1 MAVCREVPTRP
12 PEHRRVPEQ
21 APCAARCRGPLR
33 RATERGAG
41 RAPPI
46 LTRRLELQVG
56 GQRGRLSAPPR
67 RWRLGTRGACP
78 RCGGPSGAD
87 ARQRGPY
94 PHGWASVQPA
104 RPRRVPPCS
113 APGEGVGLA
122 RDSPPS
128 SGPGPRMAHGFTAGG
143 KRRPV
148 RSAPAASRRPTRRPS
163 TDWLTPRR
171 TAGRW
176 RCDRA
181 PSRSRHARCP
191 MPDSQSWTARKQWA
205 TAPGE
210 PFPFRIVCPRCGAVG
225 QPRRVG
231 RDPPGTASMPSGWKT
246 PIALPAVGV
255 FPYRGGS
262 SLVRRS

>member
-1 MAVCREVPTRP
+1 VCQSRLR
-12 PEHRRVPEQ
+12 
-21 APCAARCRGPLR
+21 ALRCRGPLR

-56 GQRGRLSAPPR
+56 GRRGRLSAPPR

-78 RCGGPSGAD
+78 RCGGPSRAD

-104 RPRRVPPCS
+104 RPRRVPSCS

-122 RDSPPS
+122 RDSPP
-128 SGPGPRMAHGFTAGG
+128 
-143 KRRPV
+143 
-148 RSAPAASRRPTRRPS
+148 PAARGHGWPTASPPAGRAQTRPKCARRVSS
-163 TDWLTPRR
+163 TDSKAIHRLADPRR
-171 TAGRW
+171 TKVEPAGRW

-181 PSRSRHARCP
+181 SVTLASCPMSDAPTARAGRLGSVGDRPRRAVPVPDRVPALRRRRSAASSWKRSTGYGRHALG
-191 MPDSQSWTARKQWA
+191 M
-205 TAPGE
+205 G
-210 PFPFRIVCPRCGAVG
+210 
-225 QPRRVG
+225 
-231 RDPPGTASMPSGWKT
+231 KT

-255 FPYRGGS
+255 FPFTGGS
-262 SLVRRS
+262 SVVTRS